1 MKTITQFVQ
10 QGINDCSE
18 LQDALQTAMRLE
30 FSTLPPYL
38 CAEWSISGNDQDG
51 VAGMIHDIV
60 LQEMFHFALAGN
72 MLSAIRGK
80 LKIAHPQFLPSYPT
94 NTLPGEI
101 HQNLTVDLRPLSKEQ
116 LQVFMQIETP
126 EFPPVQV
133 AAVRAP
139 GPATIGEFYTTLWKA
154 FENVNPSI
162 DPNALFVTRGAEV
175 FQIKS
180 IKDAQ
185 NAIERIKG
193 EGEGAPGE
201 PDQPVNP
208 DRLAH
213 FYVFKEI
220 FIGNILSFDPK
231 NGKLVPVPGK
241 SIRLPSVF
249 PFEPSA
255 ATPNS
260 SITFNRLLS
269 QLLTDLEACWTK
281 GASLGK
287 AISDMTELGEEGR
300 SLINQGIRPDFAWV
314 ARA

>member
-10 QGINDCSE
+10 QGINNCSE

-38 CAEWSISGNDQDG
+38 CAEWSITGNDPDR
-51 VAGMIHDIV
+51 VARMIHDIV

-72 MLSAIRGK
+72 MLSAIRGTP
-80 LKIAHPQFLPSYPT
+80 KIANPQFLPSYPT

-101 HQNLTVDLRPLSKEQ
+101 HQDLTVDLRPLSKEQ

-133 AAVRAP
+133 AARAP
-139 GPATIGEFYTTLWKA
+139 GPATIGEFYTTLSKA
-154 FENVNPSI
+154 FENINPPI
-162 DPNALFVTRGAEV
+162 DPNAHFVTRGAEV

-193 EGEGAPGE
+193 EGEGAPGD
-201 PDQPVNP
+201 PDQPANP

-220 FIGNILSFDPK
+220 FVGNVLSFDPK
-231 NGKLVPVPGK
+231 SGRLVPVPGMPIRFP
-241 SIRLPSVF
+241 SIF
-249 PFEPSA
+249 PFEPSTA
-255 ATPNS
+255 MPNPS
-260 SITFNRLLS
+260 TAFDRLLS
-269 QLLTDLEACWTK
+269 QLLTNLEACWTK

-287 AISDMTELGEEGR
+287 AIGDMIDLGEEGR
-300 SLINQGIRPDFAWV
+300 NLINQGIRPDFAWV
-314 ARA
+314 ASA